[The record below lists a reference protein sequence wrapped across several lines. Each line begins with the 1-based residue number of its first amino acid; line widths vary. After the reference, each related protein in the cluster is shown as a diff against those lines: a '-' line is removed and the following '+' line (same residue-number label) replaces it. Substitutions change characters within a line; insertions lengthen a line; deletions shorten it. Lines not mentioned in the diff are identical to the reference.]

1 MMNDG
6 ATTSLTETDALGRKY
21 SDVLA
26 LARKPSVNN
35 KVVIVGRLH
44 AADGSWTWKMY
55 AATGPASRE
64 AHQAI
69 RDDGKRWEP
78 VLTVDRGKR

>member
-1 MMNDG
+1 MNDG
-6 ATTSLTETDALGRKY
+6 ATVSMNDSDSLGRKY
-21 SDVLA
+21 SEVIA
-26 LARKPSVNN
+26 LARKPSVNH
-35 KVVIVGRLH
+35 KSVVVGRLH

-69 RDDGKRWEP
+69 REDGKRWEP
-78 VLTVDRGKR
+78 VATVDRAKR